1 MVSTCIQGGHQ
12 SNVAILRA
20 VCRPAQICKE
30 GVQDMQLQRLEHIEQ
45 TRAVGDTFDRL
56 SSAGFITLVHSKLP
70 FAL

>member
-1 MVSTCIQGGHQ
+1 
-12 SNVAILRA
+12 
-20 VCRPAQICKE
+20 
-30 GVQDMQLQRLEHIEQ
+30 MQLQRLEHIEQ